1 MRISHRILILIL
13 AFVSF
18 FACSQEEQPPENLLP
33 EEIYIRLLGEL
44 HLAHNLGD
52 LEPENQSMIDSVLS
66 EIFSE
71 YNTSEEQ
78 FRLSHYYYQED
89 LEGQIKRVEKL
100 QEKLRHEARVVTTAA
115 DSIKKAMV
123 TQEADSAEGFRQE

>member
-1 MRISHRILILIL
+1 MRMSHKILIIIL
-13 AFVSF
+13 ASASVFG
-18 FACSQEEQPPENLLP
+18 CSKDEQPPENLLP
-33 EEIYIRLLGEL
+33 EEVYIRLLGEL

-52 LEPENQSMIDSVLS
+52 LEPENQAMIDSVLT

-89 LEGQIKRVEKL
+89 LDGQIKRVNKL
-100 QEKLRHEARVVTTAA
+100 QEKLRHEARVVTTVA
-115 DSIKKAMV
+115 DSIKKAMA
-123 TQEADSAEGFRQE
+123 TQEADSAEESRQE

>member
-1 MRISHRILILIL
+1 MRITHKILILIL
-13 AFVSF
+13 VS
-18 FACSQEEQPPENLLP
+18 ASVSGCSKDEQPPENLLP
-33 EEIYIRLLGEL
+33 EEVYIRLLGEL

-52 LEPENQSMIDSVLS
+52 LEPENQAMIDSVLT

-89 LEGQIKRVEKL
+89 LDGQIKRVDKL
-100 QEKLRHEARVVTTAA
+100 QEKLRHEARVVTTVA
-115 DSIKKAMV
+115 DSVKKAMA
-123 TQEADSAEGFRQE
+123 TQEADSAEDSHQE